1 MFGIPAEPGDTTCAQ
16 LSGLGPEQLRR
27 FRGSSKGPVTILVRF
42 DHVVEGTAMPAST
55 PIGARFREI
64 LSQRRTFRVD
74 EAGKSFDCREG
85 VADSGDYSPVTCPAE
100 LRYVADGKRHAVTTR
115 FAILTD
121 GDRRIS
127 PEDSF
132 LMLLNE

>member
-1 MFGIPAEPGDTTCAQ
+1 
-16 LSGLGPEQLRR
+16 
-27 FRGSSKGPVTILVRF
+27 
-42 DHVVEGTAMPAST
+42 MPAST

-64 LSQRRTFRVD
+64 LSQRRTFSVD

-100 LRYVADGKRHAVTTR
+100 LRYVADGKRHAITTR